1 MTIKIFKYISC
12 SCISVGYVFFEC
24 RYDGKIWM
32 KNTQQIE
39 ERDRMSDMWLFK
51 IQNCIVV
58 IEAFL
63 IKTERET
70 VLMVR

>member
-1 MTIKIFKYISC
+1 
-12 SCISVGYVFFEC
+12 
-24 RYDGKIWM
+24 M

-39 ERDRMSDMWLFK
+39 ERDRMSDMWLFQ